1 MDGETGCE
9 DKMISDGD
17 DLHITHGVDGDDLY
31 INSTHG
37 LDEDAEDTGC
47 EDKMISDE

>member
-17 DLHITHGVDGDDLY
+17 DLHITHGVDGDDLH
-31 INSTHG
+31 ITHG
-37 LDEDAEDTGC
+37 VDGDDEEETGC
-47 EDKMISDE
+47 GDKMISDE